1 MMENRSIEDQIE
13 TLRGVI
19 TRLCESNL
27 DKGTLIFAINAIMN
41 DQPEYVVDILSVELS
56 SILSLAQKSRP

>member
-1 MMENRSIEDQIE
+1 MMENISIEDQIE

-27 DKGTLIFAINAIMN
+27 DDETRMILIDAVIAYYPTDVGDALIG
-41 DQPEYVVDILSVELS
+41 ELS
-56 SILSLAQKSRP
+56 SIL